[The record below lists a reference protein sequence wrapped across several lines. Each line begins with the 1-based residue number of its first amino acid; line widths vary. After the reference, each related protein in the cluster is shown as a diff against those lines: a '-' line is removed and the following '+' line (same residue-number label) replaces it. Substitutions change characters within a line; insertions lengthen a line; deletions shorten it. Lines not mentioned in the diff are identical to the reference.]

1 MSKKSSIKPPKF
13 TFIDLFAGIGGFH
26 MAMHNLGGECVFASE
41 MDAEARITYEHNYKK
56 ISPNLFKNKMF
67 NADIRNIMPNEI
79 PDFDVLCAG
88 FPCQPFSQAGH
99 KRGFEDSHNS
109 GRGTLFFNIAEIIQE
124 KQPKAFFLENVRG
137 LVNHDGGK
145 TFKIIKDILEV
156 ELGYSIYYKV
166 VKATD
171 YGLPQHR
178 PRIFI
183 VGFREDSFMNG
194 FSFPP
199 PQPLRFTMS
208 DVWGG
213 ECSRKIGFTLRI
225 GGRGS
230 NINDRRNW
238 D

>member
-183 VGFREDSFMNG
+183 VGFRDDSFMKG

-199 PQPLRFTMS
+199 PKP
-208 DVWGG
+208 
-213 ECSRKIGFTLRI
+213 
-225 GGRGS
+225 
-230 NINDRRNW
+230 
-238 D
+238 